1 MERGSLQARRERL
14 TQLVPKVGPV
24 AFARDRVLP
33 VVPALGSLLPEAGL
47 VRGSIVGCQGGTALS
62 VALATVA
69 EASAAGSW
77 LACVGLPSLGL
88 RAAEELGI
96 ALERLVMV
104 ADSADLSEASLA
116 NMMSA
121 LIDGF
126 DLIVLR
132 GTPGIGI
139 ATARRLQAR
148 LQARGA
154 VLVVVGNPGPFICDV
169 TITGLGSQWEGL
181 GDGSGRLARRRLALS
196 ATGRRSPRVREI
208 EVWLPGA
215 NGGIEP
221 TASPSATEM
230 ATGTGSVVA
239 FLPTG

>member
-1 MERGSLQARRERL
+1 VERGSLQARRERL

-132 GTPGIGI
+132 GTPAIGI

-221 TASPSATEM
+221 TASPPATEM
-230 ATGTGSVVA
+230 ATGRGSVVA